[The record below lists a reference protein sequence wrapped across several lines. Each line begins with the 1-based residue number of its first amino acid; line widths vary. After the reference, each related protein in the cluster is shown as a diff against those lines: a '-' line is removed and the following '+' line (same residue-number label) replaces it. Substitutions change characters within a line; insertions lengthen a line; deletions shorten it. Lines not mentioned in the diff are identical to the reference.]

1 MRILTIGGT
10 FNPVHVG
17 HVRLAIEATE
27 VLSFDCVEWIP
38 CFAPRHKSGAGVLP
52 FAWRADLLRIAVGEL
67 PGHTVDDIES
77 TLSTPSF
84 TYHTLAALAQRKP
97 GAERYFLLGQN
108 EFGRLYKWYRG
119 RELASLT
126 HFVVALRSSEDSIA
140 FQRTMEEAWPESRP
154 IAEPDAERPIYLFPS
169 GRTVRTL
176 LIPRLEIS
184 ASLVRE
190 RWLAGRDL
198 RLLVPARVLRELEA
212 RRDEVTALWTQS
224 SAYGARSEAP
234 R

>member
-27 VLSFDCVEWIP
+27 VLNFDCVEWIP
-38 CFAPRHKSGAGVLP
+38 CFAPRHKSGAGLLP

-67 PGHTVDDIES
+67 PEHTVDEIES

-84 TYHTLAALAQRKP
+84 TYHTLAALAQREL
-97 GAERYFLLGQN
+97 GVERYFLLGQR
-108 EFGRLYKWYRG
+108 EFTRLHTWYRG
-119 RELASLT
+119 RDLNSLA
-126 HFVVALRSSEDSIA
+126 HIVVALRSSEELTT
-140 FQRTMEEAWPESRP
+140 FQRTIEDAWPDSRP
-154 IAEPDAERPIYLFPS
+154 IFESDAAEPIYLLPS
-169 GRTVRTL
+169 GQTVRTL
-176 LIPRLEIS
+176 LVPRLEVS

-198 RLLVPARVLRELEA
+198 RFLIPARVLCELEA
-212 RRDEVTALWTQS
+212 RRDEVTALWKER
-224 SAYGARSEAP
+224 SASE
-234 R
+234 